1 MVAYH
6 QGINSIKG
14 ITNQARTLLYHQ
26 LVIYL
31 LYIRCCLSAVFINI
45 MMMVMNNI
53 KLVTR
58 PPVILIISI
67 ITVLGI
73 SSYLA
78 ISLSNND
85 LKPDQRAVNP
95 DAHFGHSVLSSDAQL
110 GYFPIRNIEH
120 FNFTDRS
127 GDAETQ
133 PNSLKISPNNMTPD
147 GNCEHCELIVYT
159 PGQQGWASIAFKSN
173 KPLDLSAAGRI
184 VFFAKGNIGG
194 ENVAFVAA
202 GKNVSGSTA
211 ISNSSLTSK
220 NAFKNLRFAVTSQ
233 NITLSSDWKRYELS
247 LDGRNMTNISYPFG
261 FIVLKGKLIKSI
273 SRLSSSDKPISE
285 QVANLKGPLLNDN
298 SPSRV
303 IFFLKGVTIDPY
315 PAFINPLPTI
325 K

>member
-1 MVAYH
+1 MVA
-6 QGINSIKG
+6 KPP
-14 ITNQARTLLYHQ
+14 
-26 LVIYL
+26 LVL
-31 LYIRCCLSAVFINI
+31 
-45 MMMVMNNI
+45 
-53 KLVTR
+53 T
-58 PPVILIISI
+58 ISI
-67 ITVLGI
+67 IAVLGI
-73 SSYLA
+73 SLYLA

-85 LKPDQRAVNP
+85 FKQDNRTVNP
-95 DAHFGHSVLSSDAQL
+95 DAHLGHSILSSDARL

-120 FNFTDRS
+120 FNSTDRS

-133 PNSLKISPNNMTPD
+133 PTSLKISLDSMTPD
-147 GNCEHCELIVYT
+147 GNCDHCEVISYT
-159 PGQQGWASIAFKSN
+159 PGQLGWASIAFKSN

-202 GKNVSGSTA
+202 GKNVSRSTE

-220 NAFKNLRFAVTSQ
+220 YAFKNLRFAVTSQ
-233 NITLSSDWKRYELS
+233 NITLTSDWKRYELG

-261 FIVLKGKLIKSI
+261 FIVLKDKVTKSI
-273 SRLSSSDKPISE
+273 SRLSSSDKPISQ

-298 SPSRV
+298 APSRV
-303 IFFLKGVTIDPY
+303 IFLLKGVTIDPY